1 MMKELLTEISMQGL
15 TISKAVRDYNFS
27 MDNKH
32 FHDCY
37 ELYYLI
43 EGERYYFID
52 KEIFHVKAGSLVL
65 INREQIHKTSMAE
78 SSYHSR
84 MLLQMNA
91 GVFRPFFLALGLP
104 DPDDLIATHY
114 GVIDLKEEDQVKVL
128 SIFDAIMDEIQKK
141 KDRYE
146 LLVKLRTAELF
157 LIICRYCKEQIHREQ
172 VLQWKTE
179 KHSKVQEVVQYLSEH
194 CETDETLEKIAARFF
209 ISKSYLSRIFKEVT
223 GFTVNEYI
231 NLVRIKKAKR
241 LLKNSHYSI
250 TELSAI
256 LGFESLTYFERVFK
270 KLTGLSPKRYQKSYD
285 QEAT

>member
-1 MMKELLTEISMQGL
+1 MKELLTEISMPGL

-37 ELYYLI
+37 ELYYLM

-65 INREQIHKTSMAE
+65 INREQIHKTSMVE

-84 MLLQMNA
+84 MLLQLNA
-91 GVFRPFFLALGLP
+91 GVFRPYLISLGLP
-104 DPDDLIATHY
+104 DPDDLLATHY
-114 GVIDLKEEDQVKVL
+114 GVIDLKEEDRIKVL
-128 SIFDAIMDEIQKK
+128 AILEIIMVEIQKK
-141 KDRYE
+141 RDRYE
-146 LLVKLRTAELF
+146 LQVKLKTAELF
-157 LIICRYCKEQIHREQ
+157 LIICRYCKEQLQSEQ
-172 VLQWKTE
+172 VKQWKTE

-194 CETDETLEKIAARFF
+194 CETNETLDKIAARFF

-223 GFTVNEYI
+223 GFTVNEYV

-241 LLKNSHYSI
+241 LLKSSQYSV
-250 TELSAI
+250 TELSAV
-256 LGFESLTYFERVFK
+256 LGYESITYFERVFK
-270 KLTGLSPKRYQKSYD
+270 KLTGLSPKRYQKTYD